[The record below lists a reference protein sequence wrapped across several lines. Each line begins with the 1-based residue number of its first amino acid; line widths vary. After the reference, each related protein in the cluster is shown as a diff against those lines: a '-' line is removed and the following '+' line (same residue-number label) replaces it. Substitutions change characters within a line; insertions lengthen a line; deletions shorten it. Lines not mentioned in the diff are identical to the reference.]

1 MTIYKIVK
9 WEIYQHYKDRN
20 PPWIKLHTELL
31 NSKTWVMLDDASRV
45 LAIAT
50 MLIAARNNTNGE
62 FDDDPV
68 FFQKVAFLNQKPNFQ
83 PLVNIG
89 FIEVVHT
96 DASNMLATCKQSAS
110 PEKRR
115 VETETETETENK
127 KHEPQPAVAN
137 KKTKRDEIDTF
148 TFSKEFEEAFVLY
161 PHRQGD
167 GDLKD
172 KHDTWRKWTKIIQN
186 KSTIDG
192 IFVNEEKLLE
202 CIKNYNEERRMLN
215 REAEW
220 PFRITNFFGCAAYYK
235 KYLIKKPIKIN
246 EANNGTRNTN
256 HRTTAT
262 EHHAN
267 VVRAARAM
275 PLDGS
280 LGRAEEGEV
289 SF

>member
-89 FIEVVHT
+89 FIEVVHA

-115 VETETETETENK
+115 VETETETENK
-127 KHEPQPAVAN
+127 KHEPQPAVAS
-137 KKTKRDEIDTF
+137 KKSKHVHVF
-148 TFSKEFEEAFVLY
+148 NFSKEFEEAFVLY
-161 PHRQGD
+161 QHRQGD
-167 GDLKD
+167 GDLED
-172 KHDTWRKWTKIIQN
+172 KHNTWLKWQKILKQRATVDAVQVDDIA
-186 KSTIDG
+186 
-192 IFVNEEKLLE
+192 LLQ
-202 CIKNYNEERRMLN
+202 CAKNYMEECAMLN
-215 REAEW
+215 RDQE
-220 PFRITNFFGCAAYYK
+220 FHYKITNFYGKAAYYK

-246 EANNGTRNTN
+246 EANNGTRNPN

-262 EHHAN
+262 EHHAS
-267 VVRAARAM
+267 VVRATRAM

-289 SF
+289 AF